1 MAMSRTTQRIVASVL
16 VFVMI
21 ASVLAAIFA
30 GQSAGG

>member
-1 MAMSRTTQRIVASVL
+1 MAMSRSTQRIIAAVL
-16 VFVMI
+16 VFVMV